1 MLCGVFRGVV
11 LRCGVMCMMCI
22 LGVVVLCMRCVLCY
36 VLRVC
41 RGMYDVRYV
50 CGVRDVSDMY
60 GVCYV

>member
-1 MLCGVFRGVV
+1 
-11 LRCGVMCMMCI
+11 MCMMCI